1 MRIVAISLGLLA
13 LPVEAEE
20 VIYRFEW
27 QGANGYRVVGALAFD
42 RRTSGPLVRETDVTC
57 FQIEGYLEE
66 KPLGRWDLSM
76 LLPDTPWRLNFVAPE
91 SRFMVEGES
100 EWMPQAWNMR
110 GDGSGCGLGGFGFN
124 LGNIAQDICV
134 DDEVVVDSQIDPF
147 KPFPA
152 IRAQSFPFVSGAC
165 HGPLLLGMR

>member
-1 MRIVAISLGLLA
+1 MAGLA
-13 LPVEAEE
+13 WPGG
-20 VIYRFEW
+20 
-27 QGANGYRVVGALAFD
+27 Q
-42 RRTSGPLVRETDVTC
+42 
-57 FQIEGYLEE
+57 
-66 KPLGRWDLSM
+66 
-76 LLPDTPWRLNFVAPE
+76 TPPGRLNFVAPE